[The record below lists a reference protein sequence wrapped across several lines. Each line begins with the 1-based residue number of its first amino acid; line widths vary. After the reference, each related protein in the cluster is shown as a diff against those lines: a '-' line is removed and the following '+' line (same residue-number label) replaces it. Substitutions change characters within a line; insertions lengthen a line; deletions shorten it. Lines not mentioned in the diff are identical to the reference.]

1 MSASH
6 PEKRYAYDNH
16 HFLDGS
22 RWSVYKPRTDDIIVS
37 TSMKSGTTWMM
48 TILANMLYENGEYPA
63 PVDELAPW
71 LDMRLPPLDVVAA
84 ALEAQT
90 KRRFLKTH
98 LPLHGIPFFDE
109 CRYIV
114 VGRDTRDV
122 FMSLVNH
129 HQSYTDELHAILAE
143 YDEMLGRSF
152 PQDLGDIHEMWRLWM
167 TTSWFDNETDGY
179 PYWSHLTHCQSWWD
193 FKHLPNILFVH
204 FNDLLSDTAGEI
216 RRVADYLSI
225 ALDDDRVGDIVERVS
240 FKRMKQDFAQINA
253 KAPLVFH
260 GGGDAFMHKGTNGRW
275 REVLSDAELEL
286 YDQAVA
292 RVLTPDAARWLE
304 HGGKINQP

>member
-1 MSASH
+1 MSSSR
-6 PEKRYAYDNH
+6 PEKRYSYDTH

-22 RWSVYKPRTDDIIVS
+22 RWRAYKPRADDIIVS

-48 TILANMLYENGEYPA
+48 TILANMLYENGKFPT

-71 LDMRLPPLDVVAA
+71 LDMRLPPLDVVVA

-98 LPLHGIPFFDE
+98 LALHGLPFYDE

-114 VGRDTRDV
+114 VGRDGRDV

-129 HQSYTDELHAILAE
+129 HQSYTDEVITILAE
-143 YDEMLGRSF
+143 YDEALGRSF
-152 PQDLGDIHEMWRLWM
+152 PRDLGDIHNMWRLWM
-167 TTSWFDNETDGY
+167 TKSWFDNETDGY

-193 FKHLPNILFVH
+193 FKHLTNILFVH

-225 ALDDDRVGDIVERVS
+225 ALDDNRVDDIVERVS
-240 FKRMKQDFAQINA
+240 FKRMKRDFAQINA
-253 KAPLVFH
+253 KSPQVFR
-260 GGGDAFMHKGTNGRW
+260 GGADSFMHKGTNGRW
-275 REVLSDAELEL
+275 REVLSEAELKL

-304 HGGKINQP
+304 HGGEN

>member
-1 MSASH
+1 MSSSR
-6 PEKRYAYDNH
+6 PEKHYPYDTH
-16 HFLDGS
+16 HVLDGS
-22 RWSVYKPRTDDIIVS
+22 RWRAYKPRENDIIVS
-37 TSMKSGTTWMM
+37 TSMKAGTTWMM
-48 TILANMLYENGEYPA
+48 TIVANLLYENGKFPTSIE
-63 PVDELAPW
+63 ELAPW
-71 LDMRLPPLDVVAA
+71 LDMRLQPLDVVSA

-90 KRRFLKTH
+90 ERRFLKTH

-114 VGRDTRDV
+114 VGRDARDV
-122 FMSLVNH
+122 FMSMVNH
-129 HQSYTDELHAILAE
+129 HQSYTDEMITMMAE
-143 YDEMLGRSF
+143 YDEALGRSF
-152 PQDLGDIHEMWRLWM
+152 PRDLGDIHEMWRNWI
-167 TTSWFDNETDGY
+167 TKSWFDNESDGY

-216 RRVADYLSI
+216 KRVADHLSI
-225 ALDDDRVGDIVERVS
+225 TLDNDRVDDIVERVS

-253 KAPLVFH
+253 YAPKIFR

-275 REVLSDAELEL
+275 RGVLSEAELAL
-286 YDQAVA
+286 YDEAVA

-304 HGGKINQP
+304 HGGKID